1 MRYSIAAH
9 LSKIADLIE
18 KDDTPVTEEE
28 VKVRKKRQDHPG
40 EGESAKNTKTEPSK
54 VKKTSLPKIKPPRR
68 LPEYKK
74 KWNEENKTEK
84 MRDYMKDYRS
94 ENKDKVT
101 DSPKSKYVKKPQG

>member
-1 MRYSIAAH
+1 MRYPIATC

-18 KDDTPVTEEE
+18 RDDTPVTEDEI
-28 VKVRKKRQDHPG
+28 KSRKKRLDHPS
-40 EGESAKNTKTEPSK
+40 EGESSKNTKTDSTKP
-54 VKKTSLPKIKPPRR
+54 KKTSLPKIKPPRR

-101 DSPKSKYVKKPQG
+101 DSPKSKYVKKPTG